1 MRGVVGL
8 TIPGERHAPFL
19 STRAL
24 SASGGRKTRGQCRA
38 YKALRPPPQSGKA
51 PIDLPRPS
59 VDNPWRDL
67 LPALRRAEG
76 RVVFLAHRINQ
87 LRRVAIRR
95 PMKSTA
101 APEKG
106 GPRVNRDI
114 RALQVQL
121 IDAEGKNVGAVDI
134 AEGLRLAEEAGLD
147 LVEIVPNATPPVC
160 KILDFGKFRFLEQ
173 KKSSEQR
180 KRQKIVEIKEIKLR
194 PGIDDHD
201 YEVKMRS
208 VRRFFEEGD
217 KVKVTLRFRG
227 REMAHQDIGFK
238 LLQRVRTETA
248 PIAKVEAEPLMEG
261 RQMTMV
267 LAPK

>member
-1 MRGVVGL
+1 
-8 TIPGERHAPFL
+8 
-19 STRAL
+19 
-24 SASGGRKTRGQCRA
+24 
-38 YKALRPPPQSGKA
+38 
-51 PIDLPRPS
+51 
-59 VDNPWRDL
+59 
-67 LPALRRAEG
+67 
-76 RVVFLAHRINQ
+76 
-87 LRRVAIRR
+87 
-95 PMKSTA
+95 MKSTA

-106 GPRVNRDI
+106 GPRVNREI
-114 RALQVQL
+114 RSVQVQL
-121 IDAEGKNVGAVDI
+121 IDAEGVNRGVVNI
-134 AEGLRLAEEAGLD
+134 EEAQQLADDAALD
-147 LVEIVPNATPPVC
+147 LVEIVPNASPPVC

-173 KKSSEQR
+173 KKSAEQR

-201 YEVKMRS
+201 YEEKMRS

-248 PIAKVEAEPLMEG
+248 PLAKVEAEPLMEG
-261 RQMTMV
+261 RQMGMV

>member
-1 MRGVVGL
+1 
-8 TIPGERHAPFL
+8 
-19 STRAL
+19 
-24 SASGGRKTRGQCRA
+24 
-38 YKALRPPPQSGKA
+38 
-51 PIDLPRPS
+51 
-59 VDNPWRDL
+59 
-67 LPALRRAEG
+67 
-76 RVVFLAHRINQ
+76 
-87 LRRVAIRR
+87 
-95 PMKSTA
+95 MKSTA

-134 AEGLRLAEEAGLD
+134 AEALRLAEEAGLD

-173 KKSSEQR
+173 KKSAEQR

-208 VRRFFEEGD
+208 VRRFFDEGD

>member
-1 MRGVVGL
+1 
-8 TIPGERHAPFL
+8 
-19 STRAL
+19 
-24 SASGGRKTRGQCRA
+24 
-38 YKALRPPPQSGKA
+38 
-51 PIDLPRPS
+51 
-59 VDNPWRDL
+59 
-67 LPALRRAEG
+67 
-76 RVVFLAHRINQ
+76 
-87 LRRVAIRR
+87 
-95 PMKSTA
+95 MKSTA

-227 REMAHQDIGFK
+227 REMAHQHLGIE
-238 LLQRVRTETA
+238 LLNRIQKDTE
-248 PIAKVEAEPLMEG
+248 IFAKMEQWPKIEG
-261 RQMTMV
+261 RQMMMV
-267 LAPK
+267 LAPR